1 MMSGIGM
8 FRDLLIGGFLGI
20 AVWLW
25 QVQKRQTRSTPEQP
39 VRNLPP
45 SVNLEEQLA
54 LALEQ
59 RTQAETQI
67 AELNQ
72 LATDRAIE
80 LIQLQVENAEL
91 REKIAE
97 LSQKKTRKKR
107 PPKLEID
114 SPPPDTQADTDIP
127 QNAEPTPIFALNLD
141 LIQEKQIETT
151 AATQL
156 LQSVFVEE
164 PITEAVAQPLSHGEM
179 IGLDVAH
186 STFLQILSQQLHWTR
201 EDLTQQAQQADLLL
215 DGALEII
222 NEVAFD
228 RCDEALT
235 DGEDPI
241 ELNPDVLQVLL
252 S

>member
-1 MMSGIGM
+1 MVGGSGM

-25 QVQKRQTRSTPEQP
+25 RIQKRQASSAQAQAIG
-39 VRNLPP
+39 NLPP
-45 SVNLEEQLA
+45 SANLEDQLA

-91 REKIAE
+91 RDKIAE

-107 PPKLEID
+107 TPKIEIE
-114 SPPPDTQADTDIP
+114 P
-127 QNAEPTPIFALNLD
+127 PTPETHTEPLQAPETAPVFALNLD

-156 LQSVFVEE
+156 LQTVFVEE
-164 PITEAVAQPLSHGEM
+164 PIAVGVAQPLSNGEM

-201 EDLTQQAQQADLLL
+201 EDLAQQAQQADLLL
-215 DGALEII
+215 DGALEVI
-222 NEVAFD
+222 NDIAFD

>member
-1 MMSGIGM
+1 M
-8 FRDLLIGGFLGI
+8 FRDLLIGVFLGI
-20 AVWLW
+20 AVWFW
-25 QVQKRQTRSTPEQP
+25 RSQKQRIISVPEQS
-39 VRNLPP
+39 VGNLP
-45 SVNLEEQLA
+45 SGISLEEQLA

-59 RTQAETQI
+59 RSQAETQI

-91 REKIAE
+91 RDKIAE

-107 PPKLEID
+107 TPKIEID
-114 SPPPDTQADTDIP
+114 SPAPEPHTEPLQAPEAPPV
-127 QNAEPTPIFALNLD
+127 FALNLD

-164 PITEAVAQPLSHGEM
+164 PVKNFSQPPSHGET

-201 EDLTQQAQQADLLL
+201 EDLAQQAQQADLLL
-215 DGALEII
+215 DGALEVI
-222 NEVAFD
+222 NDIAFD

>member
-1 MMSGIGM
+1 M

-25 QVQKRQTRSTPEQP
+25 QVQKRQTHSTSEQP

-45 SVNLEEQLA
+45 NVNLEEQLA

-107 PPKLEID
+107 IPKIEID
-114 SPPPDTQADTDIP
+114 SLSSGPAPEPNTEPLQDPEIPPV
-127 QNAEPTPIFALNLD
+127 FALNLD

-164 PITEAVAQPLSHGEM
+164 PIENLSQPPSHGEA

-201 EDLTQQAQQADLLL
+201 EDLAQQAQQADLLL
-215 DGALEII
+215 DGALEVI
-222 NEVAFD
+222 NDIAFD